1 MKTSIPN
8 ELLDEIHD
16 HLSDHAAATRLDVVN
31 AEYAGLSHVARN
43 VRTRLN
49 AIDKTINDLR
59 RCRTGEP
66 LNE

>member
-1 MKTSIPN
+1 MNTPIPN

-16 HLSDHAAATRLDVVN
+16 HLMDHAAATYGVCSD
-31 AEYAGLSHVARN
+31 AEYAGLDDVARK
-43 VRTRLN
+43 TRARVN
-49 AIDKTINDLR
+49 AIDKTINNLR

>member
-1 MKTSIPN
+1 MNTPIPN
-8 ELLDEIHD
+8 ELLDEIQH

-31 AEYAGLSHVARN
+31 AEYAGLNHVARN

-49 AIDKTINDLR
+49 AIDKTINNLR